1 MNTESI
7 INLVI
12 LIVVLYLAFR
22 IGTVLLKVL
31 LGLLAIA
38 LVIWLFRGLLGVP

>member
-38 LVIWLFRGLLGVP
+38 LVIWLFRGLLGAP